1 MPNIPEDPTIYVGM
15 RLYDGTD
22 YDTVIERV
30 EYGGFGVIAFGPNRL
45 RDGRMTA
52 YKTLR
57 RELLDDP
64 KTRASFLRECL
75 LWVGGRR
82 GSSG

>member
-1 MPNIPEDPTIYVGM
+1 MPHDREDATIYVGL

-22 YDTVIERV
+22 YDTLIERV
-30 EYGGFGVIAFGPNRL
+30 GYGGFGVIAFGLNRL
-45 RDGRMTA
+45 DDGRMTA

-64 KTRASFLRECL
+64 QTRASFVRESL
-75 LWVGGRR
+75 LWM
-82 GSSG
+82 